1 MEMSVDEAL
10 TAALAQLGIPHAPNL
25 YRGTATEYITTNYQT
40 IPEAYAERVPA
51 AARYLVQVHY
61 CLPHGENPNAR
72 IRTISL
78 ALWTQGFTWPSIEN
92 ASDESGQHYVLEC
105 EYVNGGGWYG

>member
-1 MEMSVDEAL
+1 MSVDQAL

-25 YRGTATEYITTNYQT
+25 YTGEETEYITTNYQI
-40 IPEAYAERVPA
+40 IPEVYAERAPR

-61 CLPHGENPNAR
+61 YRPQGENPNATVQAIGR
-72 IRTISL
+72 
-78 ALWTQGFTWPSIEN
+78 ALWNQGFTWPAVEN

-105 EYVNGGGWYG
+105 EYVNGGGFYG